1 MNWFKKLKST
11 TLAQRTVFFARITS
25 FFNFVWFT
33 FRLITGICFNSIF
46 LIVSAGFSFCNGS
59 VRRMCYK
66 SIKQYDSSLKTLLK
80 FRNGGIIL
88 TLASLCYIGYSTF
101 MIFIP
106 TNFHYGMIISIAIAA
121 FSFTNLILAIIGIV
135 KTKGKNVLLREIKV
149 TNLAAALT
157 NIVLTQIAILSFS
170 STADASLYNGLMGIG
185 VGFIILIMGIVLSIL
200 GQNKI
205 IKLKELESPQNKK
218 EEISSSN

>member
-1 MNWFKKLKST
+1 MGWFKKLKST

-25 FFNFVWFT
+25 FFNFVWFA

-66 SIKQYDSSLKTLLK
+66 SINRYDDSLKTLQK
-80 FRNGGIIL
+80 FRNGGLIL
-88 TLASLCYIGYSTF
+88 TAASLCYIGYSTF
-101 MIFIP
+101 MIFVP
-106 TNFHYGMIISIAIAA
+106 TNFQYGMIISIAIAT
-121 FSFTNLILAIIGIV
+121 FSFTNLVLAIIGIV
-135 KTKGKNVLLREIKV
+135 KTKGKNILLREIKV

-157 NIVLTQIAILSFS
+157 NIVLTQIAILSF
-170 STADASLYNGLMGIG
+170 TFAEDASLYNGLMGIG
-185 VGFIILIMGIVLSIL
+185 VGFIILIMGVVLSIR

-205 IKLKELESPQNKK
+205 IKFRELENKK
-218 EEISSSN
+218 EESSN